1 MTTNAIPKPRAVIFD
16 WDDTV
21 VNNWGLAVQAL
32 NTALVHMGHAA
43 WTNEECLRR
52 SGGSARDLFS
62 GLFGDRWQ
70 EADKI
75 YYDTF
80 HGLLDNKVNVHDHIE
95 DIFRALHDAGVYLA
109 VVSNKRGNL
118 LRAEV
123 EKIAFDKY
131 FGRVVGAGDA
141 ASDKPDPAPV
151 IMALGDSGIVP
162 GPDVWFIG
170 DSHADMI
177 CAHRSGCSA
186 VLIETKP
193 PPADMLAASPPHARM
208 QDHVKLME
216 FIGGYF
222 A

>member
-1 MTTNAIPKPRAVIFD
+1 MSMPIIPKPRAVIFD

-21 VNNWGLAVQAL
+21 VNNWTTAVQAL
-32 NTALVHMGHAA
+32 NTALVHMGMQA

-52 SGGSARDLFS
+52 SGGSAQDLFS
-62 GLFGDRWQ
+62 SLFGDRWQ
-70 EADKI
+70 DADKI

-80 HGLLDNKVNVHDHIE
+80 HALLDNKINIHNHIE
-95 DIFRALHDAGVYLA
+95 DIFSALHTAGVYLA

-123 EKIAFDKY
+123 GKVAFDRY
-131 FGRVVGAGDA
+131 FGRIVGAGDA
-141 ASDKPDPAPV
+141 AADKPDPAPV
-151 IMALGDSGIVP
+151 LLALRDSGILP

-177 CAHRSGCSA
+177 CAHRAGCSA

-193 PPADMLAASPPHARM
+193 PPDDMLVLTPPHARM
-208 QDHVKLME
+208 TDHAKLME